1 LGRFVPPDQEEKI
14 MFKKILVPLDGSDLA
29 AKILPQIEELAKR
42 FQAQVTLLTVG
53 SSDTC
58 ADGGPHPETIKEGA
72 ACPEIPLARYLEQT
86 AGKLRD
92 QGVEVTWVYKQGN
105 PAKEIVAYAAA
116 NDMDLIA
123 IASHGGGEIA
133 WLLGSV
139 AHKVIAHAPGPVLL
153 LRVTEPEPPVLKS
166 ELYYSLQTP

>member
-1 LGRFVPPDQEEKI
+1 

-29 AKILPQIEELAKR
+29 GKILPQVEELAK
-42 FQAQVTLLTVG
+42 QVKPQVTLLAVG

-58 ADGGPHPETIKEGA
+58 AGGGAPPGTIKEGA

-86 AGKLRD
+86 AGKLRT

-105 PAKEIVAYAAA
+105 PAKEIVAYADG

-139 AHKVIAHAPGPVLL
+139 AQKVIAHAPAAVLL
-153 LRVTEPEPPVLKS
+153 WRVAEAKPPTLKD
-166 ELYYSLQTP
+166 EMYYSLQTP

>member
-1 LGRFVPPDQEEKI
+1 

-29 AKILPQIEELAKR
+29 AQILPQVETLAKQ
-42 FQAQVTLLTVG
+42 FKAQVTLLAVG

-58 ADGGPHPETIKEGA
+58 PSPEAIKEGA

-86 AGKLRD
+86 TGKLRT

-105 PAKEIVAYAAA
+105 PAKEIVAYAAG

-139 AHKVIAHAPGPVLL
+139 AQKVIVHAPVAVLL
-153 LRVTEPEPPVLKS
+153 WRVAEPKPPELKS
-166 ELYYSLQTP
+166 EMYYSLQTP

>member
-1 LGRFVPPDQEEKI
+1 

-29 AKILPQIEELAKR
+29 AQILPQVETLAKQ
-42 FQAQVTLLTVG
+42 FNAQVTLLAVG

-58 ADGGPHPETIKEGA
+58 AGGGKAPPETIKEGA
-72 ACPEIPLARYLEQT
+72 ACPELPLASYLEQT
-86 AGKLRD
+86 TGKLRAP
-92 QGVEVTWVYKQGN
+92 GVEVTWVYKQGN
-105 PAKEIVAYAAA
+105 PAKEIVAYATDH
-116 NDMDLIA
+116 DMDLIA

-139 AHKVIAHAPGPVLL
+139 AQKVIVHAPTAVLL
-153 LRVTEPEPPVLKS
+153 WRVTEPKPPELKS

>member
-1 LGRFVPPDQEEKI
+1 

-29 AKILPQIEELAKR
+29 AQILPQVETLAKQ
-42 FQAQVTLLTVG
+42 FKAQVTLLAVG

-58 ADGGPHPETIKEGA
+58 PMPSGTIKEGA

-86 AGKLRD
+86 TGKLRT
-92 QGVEVTWVYKQGN
+92 QGVEATWVYRQGN
-105 PAKEIVAYAAA
+105 PAKEIVAYAAEDA
-116 NDMDLIA
+116 MDLIA

-139 AHKVIAHAPGPVLL
+139 AHKVVAHAPGPVLL
-153 LRVTEPEPPVLKS
+153 WRVAEPKAPELKS

>member
-1 LGRFVPPDQEEKI
+1 

-29 AKILPQIEELAKR
+29 AQILPQVERLAKQ
-42 FQAQVTLLTVG
+42 FSAQVTLLAVG

-58 ADGGPHPETIKEGA
+58 PMPSGTIKEGD

-86 AGKLRD
+86 TGKLRT
-92 QGVEVTWVYKQGN
+92 QGVEATWVYRQGN
-105 PAKEIVAYAAA
+105 PAKEIVAYAAEDA
-116 NDMDLIA
+116 MDLIA

-139 AHKVIAHAPGPVLL
+139 AQKVITHAPVAVLL
-153 LRVTEPEPPVLKS
+153 LRVAEAKPPTVKD
-166 ELYYSLQTP
+166 EMYYSMQTP

>member
-1 LGRFVPPDQEEKI
+1 

-29 AKILPQIEELAKR
+29 AQILPQVETLAK
-42 FQAQVTLLTVG
+42 QVKAQVTLLAIG
-53 SSDTC
+53 SSNTC
-58 ADGGPHPETIKEGA
+58 ASGGAPPETIPEGA
-72 ACPEIPLARYLEQT
+72 ACPEFPLARYLEET
-86 AGKLRD
+86 AGKLRA

-105 PAKEIVAYAAA
+105 PAKEIVAYAAE

-139 AHKVIAHAPGPVLL
+139 AQKVVAHAPGPVLL
-153 LRVTEPEPPVLKS
+153 WRVTEPKSPGLKS
-166 ELYYSLQTP
+166 EFYYSMQTP

>member
-1 LGRFVPPDQEEKI
+1 

-29 AKILPQIEELAKR
+29 AQILPQVETLAK
-42 FQAQVTLLTVG
+42 QVKAQITLLAVG

-58 ADGGPHPETIKEGA
+58 AAGGAAPEAIKEGA
-72 ACPEIPLARYLEQT
+72 ACPEIPLAKYLEQT
-86 AGKLRD
+86 TGKLRA

-105 PAKEIVAYAAA
+105 PAKEIVAYAAE

-123 IASHGGGEIA
+123 IASHGAGEIA

-139 AHKVIAHAPGPVLL
+139 AHKVMVHAPAAVLL
-153 LRVTEPEPPVLKS
+153 WRVTEPKPPELKS
-166 ELYYSLQTP
+166 EMYYSLQTP

>member
-1 LGRFVPPDQEEKI
+1 

-29 AKILPQIEELAKR
+29 AQILPQVETLAKQ
-42 FQAQVTLLTVG
+42 FKAQVTLLAVG

-58 ADGGPHPETIKEGA
+58 HSPEAIKEGA

-86 AGKLRD
+86 TGKLRT

-105 PAKEIVAYAAA
+105 PAKEIVAYAAE

-139 AHKVIAHAPGPVLL
+139 AQKVIAHASVAVLL
-153 LRVTEPEPPVLKS
+153 LRVAEPKLPELKS
-166 ELYYSLQTP
+166 EMYYSMQTP

>member
-1 LGRFVPPDQEEKI
+1 

-29 AKILPQIEELAKR
+29 SQILPQVETLAK
-42 FQAQVTLLTVG
+42 QVKAQVTLLTVG

-58 ADGGPHPETIKEGA
+58 AGGGAPPEGFKEGV

-86 AGKLRD
+86 AGKLRA

-105 PAKEIVAYAAA
+105 PAREIVAYAAE

-123 IASHGGGEIA
+123 LASHGSGEIA

-139 AHKVIAHAPGPVLL
+139 AHKVITHAPGSVLL
-153 LRVTEPEPPVLKS
+153 WRVTEPKSPMLKS
-166 ELYYSLQTP
+166 EFYYSLQTP

>member
-1 LGRFVPPDQEEKI
+1 

-29 AKILPQIEELAKR
+29 ARILPKVEELAK
-42 FQAQVTLLTVG
+42 QVKAQVTLLAVG

-58 ADGGPHPETIKEGA
+58 AGGGAPPEGIKEGA

-86 AGKLRD
+86 ASKLRA
-92 QGVEVTWVYKQGN
+92 QGMEVTWAYKQGN
-105 PAKEIVAYAAA
+105 PAKEIVAYAAG

-139 AHKVIAHAPGPVLL
+139 AQKVVAHASVPILL
-153 LRVTEPEPPVLKS
+153 WRVTEPEPPGLKS

>member
-1 LGRFVPPDQEEKI
+1 

-29 AKILPQIEELAKR
+29 GKILPQVEDLAK
-42 FQAQVTLLTVG
+42 QVKAQVTLLAVG

-58 ADGGPHPETIKEGA
+58 ADGGARPEAIKEGA
-72 ACPEIPLARYLEQT
+72 ACPEFPLARYLEQA
-86 AGKLRD
+86 AGKLRA
-92 QGVEVTWVYKQGN
+92 QGVEVDWVYKQGN

-116 NDMDLIA
+116 NNVDLIA
-123 IASHGGGEIA
+123 IASHGAGEIA

-139 AHKVIAHAPGPVLL
+139 AHKVIAHAPCAVLL
-153 LRVTEPEPPVLKS
+153 WRVTEPAPPELKS